1 MVGVVVLV
9 LAGVAFLS
17 VLQLLNLKQ
26 QLTDKQ
32 SAILAL
38 TTQNEQLQEEVE
50 TLEAERRSTAE
61 RLETLKTQVLAKTT
75 EVDQL
80 RQAMSDLQAKY
91 DVFEFEKNRLTEQVN
106 QLTSERDDA
115 TSRLLA
121 LEAEKKD
128 LEQAATRFRERFALL
143 DRDYQQLAARVT
155 ETERGQTG
163 GGIQSAVRA
172 RLDAPVSAGARA
184 LASSRG
190 SSMDLRTGSVR
201 SGSPGAARAVAS
213 VEDVSPSA
221 VKVTVS
227 GVSPDAGPTVMSSV
241 AASPMAQTIELPP
254 IVVRKDEA
262 AGSRAL
268 RARVVEVN
276 RAHQFI
282 IIDQGAQDGV
292 LTGMSFDLQRG
303 GVKVA
308 QATAVR
314 VRPQLTACEVAPAP
328 GAPFPQVGDV
338 AVQRAP

>member
-1 MVGVVVLV
+1 MLVGLVVLV
-9 LAGVAFLS
+9 LGGIALAS

-38 TTQNEQLQEEVE
+38 TTQNEQLQEQVE

-61 RLETLKTQVLAKTT
+61 RLDALKTQVLAKTT
-75 EVDQL
+75 ETDQL

-91 DVFEFEKNRLTEQVN
+91 DVFEFEKNRLAEHVN
-106 QLTSERDDA
+106 QLTQERDDA

-121 LEAEKKD
+121 LESEKKE

-143 DRDYQQLAARVT
+143 DRDYQQLAARLADA
-155 ETERGQTG
+155 EHGPQG
-163 GGIQSAVRA
+163 AGIQPAVRA
-172 RLDAPVSAGARA
+172 RMDAPVSNSSSRA
-184 LASSRG
+184 LASSR
-190 SSMDLRTGSVR
+190 
-201 SGSPGAARAVAS
+201 
-213 VEDVSPSA
+213 SPSMSFTA
-221 VKVTVS
+221 APPPSAAAPDASSVKVTVS
-227 GVSPDAGPTVMSSV
+227 GMSPDSGPAVMSSV
-241 AASPMAQTIELPP
+241 ATAPMGQTIELPP

-262 AGSRAL
+262 TGSHAL

-282 IIDQGAQDGV
+282 IVDQGAQDGV
-292 LTGMSFDLQRG
+292 LTGMSFDIQRG

-328 GAPFPQVGDV
+328 DSPFPQVGDV